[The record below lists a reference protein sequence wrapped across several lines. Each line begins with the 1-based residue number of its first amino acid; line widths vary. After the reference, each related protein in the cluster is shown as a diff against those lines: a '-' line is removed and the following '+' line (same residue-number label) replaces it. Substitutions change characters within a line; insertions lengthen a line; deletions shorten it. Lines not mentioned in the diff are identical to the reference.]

1 MHFSCFLKNHE
12 HLLISALGEPCR
24 EHLLFGGGDL
34 TRSGDSGKEGVA
46 FEHPYSGKV
55 RFKLLILK
63 YINEARSWLEF
74 YYSNFKH
81 FHKNIE
87 AVRT

>member
-1 MHFSCFLKNHE
+1 MVHLITVHFSCFLKNHE

-24 EHLLFGGGDL
+24 EHLLFGGGDPHEVWGL
-34 TRSGDSGKEGVA
+34 REEGVA

-63 YINEARSWLEF
+63 YINKARSWLEF
-74 YYSNFKH
+74 L
-81 FHKNIE
+81 I
-87 AVRT
+87 